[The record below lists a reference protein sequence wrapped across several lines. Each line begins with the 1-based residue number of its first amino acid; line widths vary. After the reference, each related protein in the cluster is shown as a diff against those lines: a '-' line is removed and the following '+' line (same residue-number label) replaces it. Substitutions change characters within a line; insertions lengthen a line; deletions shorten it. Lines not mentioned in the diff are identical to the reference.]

1 MRRRHGGGRR
11 IEPWPWTGSSYLGL
25 EGAEVGLR
33 EAALQVRV
41 GDDDQPVEPH
51 GAERMDRRRE
61 AGDGSVAASLSGV
74 VGWQLRGEREGG
86 WAEEEGEEER

>member
-1 MRRRHGGGRR
+1 
-11 IEPWPWTGSSYLGL
+11 
-25 EGAEVGLR
+25 
-33 EAALQVRV
+33 
-41 GDDDQPVEPH
+41 
-51 GAERMDRRRE
+51 MDRRRE